1 MRKLNFYYVNLSKIQ
16 ERADE
21 WVWGFD
27 MGFRKSWMSLE
38 CLKSVQENLEL
49 EKEAVLQNWDGGGR
63 QTQKKVLV

>member
-1 MRKLNFYYVNLSKIQ
+1 
-16 ERADE
+16 
-21 WVWGFD
+21 
-27 MGFRKSWMSLE
+27 MSLE